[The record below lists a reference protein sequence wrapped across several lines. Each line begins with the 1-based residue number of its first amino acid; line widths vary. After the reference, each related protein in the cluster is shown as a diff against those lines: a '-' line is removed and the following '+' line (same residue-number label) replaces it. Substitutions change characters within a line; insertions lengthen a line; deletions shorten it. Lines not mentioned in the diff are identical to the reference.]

1 MPTILG
7 VLHASK
13 VRFFAR
19 AVCASARAAHFN
31 VLNSGP
37 VTRWVLSVPN
47 GRVEERQNADSDN
60 QERVS
65 QDNHQD

>member
-19 AVCASARAAHFN
+19 RVRVGAGRAFQCLKQRARDAC
-31 VLNSGP
+31 
-37 VTRWVLSVPN
+37 VLSVPN
-47 GRVEERQNADSDN
+47 GGVEERQNADSDN